1 MFDEKM
7 AAAVETAQKR
17 LMNTTERESV
27 LVALANDLSE
37 MDGLVK
43 KLDPSKIDF
52 DKGGLEKLKITSY
65 WNRFEECYP
74 AMKAIFEKLGRSKK
88 ILHNSITTV
97 NRFSEEFN
105 TAYDRFKAVPE
116 EQRDRDYLQQAAVC
130 ENMALMLKNS
140 VGEHQ
145 TVYEHISMLLNILES
160 SLDMAILMAKQKS
173 DRVLGEASE
182 RAPVMSDISNISF
195 QAQYKKLK
203 GILG

>member
-1 MFDEKM
+1 M
-7 AAAVETAQKR
+7 AEAVQTAQKR
-17 LMNTTERESV
+17 LMNTAGSGSV
-27 LVALANDLSE
+27 LSEVSQDLSDLAVLTE
-37 MDGLVK
+37 

-173 DRVLGEASE
+173 DRVLGETSG